1 VVQYIKIIGKG
12 ALFTGKGLHMKRFKK
27 FFAVAAL
34 LLSMLTTSV
43 VAQSIVGA
51 QETVQA
57 ATIKLNYSNL
67 SLSEGQ
73 SRQLKIS
80 GTKAS
85 TKWSSS
91 KSSVVKVTQK
101 GKITALKEGSA
112 TITAKVGRKKL
123 KCSVTVKNNFKANE
137 AKKNI
142 EKTEKIVGDTLYV
155 FVKSNYN
162 VPTDVSAKCTFY
174 SAKGSAVD
182 YSNDSVSFLEKGHTA
197 ILEFDLPNAK
207 YETYEIEYKYSE
219 GMEYF
224 YHRSII
230 DFLSLS
236 TEYIEDEYNPYIMA
250 TVKNTATY
258 DCYYADIVT
267 IFYDSNNEIIA
278 IEDDVISVDAKS
290 KDTVKIS
297 IPYDSSTYEDISYDH
312 YDSFISYAYHLG
324 K

>member
-1 VVQYIKIIGKG
+1 MRNTKKLLV
-12 ALFTGKGLHMKRFKK
+12 AMGLA
-27 FFAVAAL
+27 FAVLISTMPIQNADGKQI
-34 LLSMLTTSV
+34 
-43 VAQSIVGA
+43 VA
-51 QETVQA
+51 QA

-85 TKWSSS
+85 AKWSSS

-123 KCSVTVKNNFKANE
+123 NCSVTVKNNFKANE

-142 EKTEKIVGDTLYV
+142 NKTEKIVGDTLYV

-230 DFLSLS
+230 DSLSLS

-258 DCYYADIVT
+258 DCYYADIVI